1 MNEDRTR
8 GPWSK
13 AVREARGVILAG
25 LFVALAFNL
34 FASTG
39 VPWLRELPT
48 VEQASDSLLFGDS
61 TSAAAGAVASDS
73 TASAMAQSVDT
84 AALAPGAGVDI
95 DTATVTAAEEK
106 KRITDSISA
115 ARRAI
120 ADSVKEAK
128 ATAAKALDIAPEKG
142 TFKEINTQQAKL
154 LFDKKRGFWIDARP
168 AANFAES
175 HIPGAINIY
184 PEELRNHLND
194 LPVQNMDGLI
204 VVYCNGGLCELSHEL
219 AEQLVGLGFT
229 RVVVYAGGFDE
240 WTANNYTVTK
250 AK

>member
-8 GPWSK
+8 GPWKK
-13 AVREARGVILAG
+13 AFREARGVVLAG

-39 VPWLRELPT
+39 VPWLRELPS
-48 VEQASDSLLFGDS
+48 VEQASDSLLFGDA
-61 TSAAAGAVASDS
+61 SASANALDS
-73 TASAMAQSVDT
+73 TAPATASAVDT
-84 AALAPGAGVDI
+84 AAQSSGPATET
-95 DTATVTAAEEK
+95 DTAAAAAAEEK
-106 KRITDSISA
+106 QRVADSIRA
-115 ARRAI
+115 ARKAV
-120 ADSVKEAK
+120 ADSIKEAQ
-128 ATAAKALDIAPEKG
+128 AQAAKALDVRPEKG
-142 TFKEINTQQAKL
+142 TFKEINSQQAKL

-168 AANFAES
+168 ATIFAES

-194 LPVQNMDGLI
+194 LPIQNMDGLV

-240 WTANNYTVTK
+240 WTANNYPVTN